1 VGFDDE
7 VHGGMWE
14 DLLLEGLTAAEV
26 PADDPVSVDDA
37 LKLRRRGETFEMK

>member
-1 VGFDDE
+1 VGFDHE
-7 VHGGMWE
+7 VNGGMWE

-37 LKLRRRGETFEMK
+37 LELRRRWETLEMK

>member
-1 VGFDDE
+1 MG
-7 VHGGMWE
+7 E

-26 PADDPVSVDDA
+26 PADDPMSVDDA

>member
-7 VHGGMWE
+7 VHRRMWE

-37 LKLRRRGETFEMK
+37 LELRRRGETFEMK

>member
-1 VGFDDE
+1 
-7 VHGGMWE
+7 MWE

-37 LKLRRRGETFEMK
+37 LELRRRLETLEMK

>member
-1 VGFDDE
+1 
-7 VHGGMWE
+7 MCQ

-37 LKLRRRGETFEMK
+37 LELRRRGETLEMK